1 MTDLFGRAD
10 PKHESFAMAEWP
22 FYWIARISR
31 RYTHEMEVVLK
42 RIGMDVARW
51 RVLIILN
58 ELEPASVSEIA
69 EHAVIK
75 LSTISKTI
83 MRLQADGLVITAP
96 RASDARVT
104 EVRLTDYGRDVLIL
118 VREQASRVF
127 RKAFAEFD
135 EAQISDLN
143 STLQLIFARLDNP
156 SI

>member
-1 MTDLFGRAD
+1 MAESFGRAD
-10 PKHESFAMAEWP
+10 PKHGSFAMAEWP

-31 RYTHEMEVVLK
+31 RYTHEMEIVLK

-51 RVLIILN
+51 RVLMILN
-58 ELEPASVSEIA
+58 ELEPASVSDIA

-75 LSTISKTI
+75 LSTMTKTI
-83 MRLQADGLVITAP
+83 GRLQADGLVSTSP

-104 EVRLTDYGRDVLIL
+104 EVRLTDQGRDALLL

-135 EAQISDLN
+135 EDQISELN
-143 STLQLIFARLDNP
+143 ATLQRIFARLDDP
-156 SI
+156 TT